1 MKTHHSTPG
10 ESEQFLAEIMLLG
23 TDEAHRATHGKL
35 TPYKAA
41 RVEEAIR
48 WLQERLPR
56 HFPSDGSR
64 PIPWDDRLLKQLRV
78 QYPREVVGRLNVLRI
93 AASILKWRQ
102 RRAYLLSVSIDPQCY
117 GVEMEP
123 IGWMVREHAAYAR
136 RVLRG
141 YNAGSAR

>member
-35 TPYKAA
+35 TSYKAA

-48 WLQERLPR
+48 WLQKRLPR

-64 PIPWDDRLLKQLRV
+64 PIPWDDRLLQQLRV
-78 QYPREVVGRLNVLRI
+78 QYPREVEGRLNVLRI

-102 RRAYLLSVSIDPQCY
+102 RRAYLLSVAIDPRCY

-123 IGWMVREHAAYAR
+123 LGHLVGAYAVYAR
-136 RVLRG
+136 RVLREH
-141 YNAGSAR
+141 SVD